1 MLSEEQEG
9 GSRRDPEATLF
20 QQAQAGDRESLN
32 TLMMRH
38 ERLVHYVV
46 YRQQLYGMPYEEA
59 VQAGRNGL
67 WRAILGYDYRSEV
80 RFASYAYVAIMRY
93 IWAGVKGERL
103 RSRHKIPLGVLVLYC
118 YRTVPD
124 TAWLCEEQ
132 EIAACL
138 RALVKRLPRR
148 LRGVVEKRY
157 GLNGAAPQTLQVI
170 GNHLGVSRERVRQLQ
185 SEALV
190 WLRQP
195 AHSQELRSLL
205 AWHTQAQYE
214 LADQLAQAWL
224 RKRGGRHGRH

>member
-1 MLSEEQEG
+1 MLSTEQEG

-20 QQAQAGDRESLN
+20 QKAQAGDVESLN
-32 TLMMRH
+32 TLMMHH
-38 ERLVHYVV
+38 ERLVHYAV
-46 YRQQLYGMPYEEA
+46 YRQQLHGMPYEEA
-59 VQAGRNGL
+59 VQAGRYGL
-67 WRAILGYDYRSEV
+67 WRAILGYDYQSEV
-80 RFASYAYVAIMRY
+80 RFASYAYVAIMRH
-93 IWAGVKGERL
+93 IWGGVKGEKR
-103 RSRHKIPLGVLVLYC
+103 RWRREIPLGVLVLYY

-124 TAWLCEEQ
+124 AAWLREEQ

-148 LRGVVEKRY
+148 LRGVVEGRY

-170 GNHLGVSRERVRQLQ
+170 GEHFGVSGERIRQLQ

-205 AWHTQAQYE
+205 ARHTQAQYE

-224 RKRGGRHGRH
+224 RRRGGRHGRH

>member
-9 GSRRDPEATLF
+9 GSRLTPEATLYK
-20 QQAQAGDRESLN
+20 QAQAGDQESLN
-32 TLMMRH
+32 TLMERH
-38 ERLVHYVV
+38 ESLVHYAV
-46 YRQQLYGMPYEEA
+46 YRQQLHGMPYEEA
-59 VQAGRNGL
+59 VQAGRYGL

-80 RFASYAYVAIMRY
+80 RFASYAYVAIMRH
-93 IWAGVKGERL
+93 IWGGVKGEKR
-103 RSRHKIPLGVLVLYC
+103 RWRRVIPLGVLVLYC
-118 YRTVPD
+118 YRAVPD
-124 TAWLCEEQ
+124 AAWLCEEQ

-157 GLNGAAPQTLQVI
+157 GLNGAVPQTLRVI
-170 GNHLGVSRERVRQLQ
+170 GEQLGGSGERVRQLQ
-185 SEALV
+185 TEALV

-205 AWHTQAQYE
+205 ARHTQAQYE

-224 RKRGGRHGRH
+224 RKRGGRYGRH

>member
-9 GSRRDPEATLF
+9 GSRQTPEATLF
-20 QQAQAGDRESLN
+20 QQAQAGDAESLN
-32 TLMMRH
+32 TLMERH
-38 ERLVHYVV
+38 ERLVHYAV

-59 VQAGRNGL
+59 VQAGRQGL

-80 RFASYAYVAIMRY
+80 RFASYAYVALMRY
-93 IWAGVKGERL
+93 IRAGVKGERL
-103 RSRHKIPLGVLVLYC
+103 RSRHKIPLRVLVLYC

-124 TAWLCEEQ
+124 AAWLCEEQ
-132 EIAACL
+132 EIADCL

-170 GNHLGVSRERVRQLQ
+170 GNHLGVSRERVRQLP

-195 AHSQELRSLL
+195 AHSQELWSYPGLVEWFRLGESIRD
-205 AWHTQAQYE
+205 AWH
-214 LADQLAQAWL
+214 LSN
-224 RKRGGRHGRH
+224 

>member
-1 MLSEEQEG
+1 MLFEEQEG
-9 GSRRDPEATLF
+9 GSRQTPEATLYE
-20 QQAQAGDRESLN
+20 QAQAGDAESLN
-32 TLMMRH
+32 TLMERH
-38 ERLVHYVV
+38 ERLVHYAV
-46 YRQQLYGMPYEEA
+46 YRQQLHGMPYEEA
-59 VQAGRNGL
+59 VQAGRHGL

-93 IWAGVKGERL
+93 IWAGVKGER
-103 RSRHKIPLGVLVLYC
+103 RRWRRVIPLGVLVVYY
-118 YRTVPD
+118 YRTVAD
-124 TAWLCEEQ
+124 AAWLREEQ
-132 EIAACL
+132 EIATSL

-148 LRGVVEKRY
+148 LREVVEKRY

-170 GNHLGVSRERVRQLQ
+170 GEHFGVSGERIRQLQ

-205 AWHTQAQYE
+205 ARHTQAQYE